1 MKHLHKPRL
10 FLLIWLLH
18 ILVYYTIYLIVLRIL
33 KNDYEAFYT
42 VLGGAIGGLIGW
54 LEQIPFFF
62 LIPISIM
69 LALINSFL
77 KKKWFEAY
85 LVAILTAYLAD
96 YIWLFSAG
104 KSKRL
109 ILSTIDIDLIYM
121 IIPSLL
127 ITIFINWFIFKRD
140 YKALA
145 ST

>member
-18 ILVYYTIYLIVLRIL
+18 ILVYYSIYLIVLRIL

-54 LEQIPFFF
+54 LEQIPFFI

-85 LVAILTAYLAD
+85 LIAILTAYLAD
-96 YIWLFSAG
+96 YIWLFSEDKNNG
-104 KSKRL
+104 VL
-109 ILSTIDIDLIYM
+109 LSTIDIDLIYL

-127 ITIFINWFIFKRD
+127 ISILSNWLIFKRY
-140 YKALA
+140 YKAIA
-145 ST
+145 SL